1 MISVHDDS
9 AVTTG
14 GQQATPAKLPAKH
27 VAYRPETRPF
37 HLLRMFISLLHFF
50 FECPFRQHSPR
61 ASHSI
66 CKFGRGRDIAGALSA
81 KKDGVRATCFLIPT
95 DHASC
100 NSDCCWVL
108 SWSVC
113 LRTPWTGN
121 IVKES
126 MHLQGS
132 LRFFVCGT
140 CDDSWN
146 SWRVMIVPICQ

>member
-1 MISVHDDS
+1 MTGANRPRQQNYQPSMSLTVRKQDRSTCWECWSVCS
-9 AVTTG
+9 
-14 GQQATPAKLPAKH
+14 
-27 VAYRPETRPF
+27 
-37 HLLRMFISLLHFF
+37 IF

-121 IVKES
+121 IVKEP